1 MKDFLFNTEDNTFR
15 YWDTI
20 KDSEIELVN
29 KIISMPRVII
39 RDEFVRS
46 QNGAISY
53 FPNINQSSIT
63 LIPEG
68 YKFWEL
74 RASSWRNGFQKS
86 IVLTSPRIDFF
97 DSIID
102 ATQEQLA
109 KLPNRILKEDM
120 KRF

>member
-20 KDSEIELVN
+20 KDSEIEWVN
-29 KIISMPRVII
+29 KIISMPWVII

-46 QNGAISY
+46 PNGAISY

-68 YKFWEL
+68 YKFVKL
-74 RASSWRNGFQKS
+74 RASS
-86 IVLTSPRIDFF
+86 
-97 DSIID
+97 
-102 ATQEQLA
+102 
-109 KLPNRILKEDM
+109 
-120 KRF
+120 

>member
-1 MKDFLFNTEDNTFR
+1 MKDFLFNTEDNIFR

-20 KDSEIELVN
+20 KDSEIEGVN
-29 KIISMPRVII
+29 KIMSMPVVII

-68 YKFWEL
+68 YKFVEL
-74 RASSWRNGFQKS
+74 RASSQRNGFQKS
-86 IVLTSPRIDFF
+86 IVLTSPRVDFL
-97 DSIID
+97 I
-102 ATQEQLA
+102 QQ
-109 KLPNRILKEDM
+109 
-120 KRF
+120 